1 MREPQKPPYTPDA
14 AKADHKAMLRF
25 MALNA
30 AFGVLMGLLVFA
42 ALIFFDTGGIATRIF
57 ASGNPWQPVVL
68 IAVPLCLTFGAGAT
82 ASAIMLM
89 PYSRKYSDME
99 D

>member
-1 MREPQKPPYTPDA
+1 MPGQRLPPYTPQA
-14 AKADHKAMLRF
+14 ARADHRAMLRF

-30 AFGVLMGLLVFA
+30 AFGVLMGLLVFG
-42 ALIFFDTGGIATRIF
+42 ALIWFDTGGLRERIF

-68 IAVPLCLTFGAGAT
+68 IAIPLCLTFGAGAV

-89 PYSRKYSDME
+89 PYARKFSDRE